1 VPGGPAQ
8 VRGCTDALVGL
19 AKTEGIAVLLAGHVT
34 KDGDVAGP
42 RTLEHAV
49 DVVLTFDGEPRS
61 GLRMLSGGKNR
72 FGAEGEVAWFEMGR
86 DGMGRDG
93 LHEIDPRALLRA
105 GEGEPGS
112 ATALPRLGRRALA
125 VEVQALVVP
134 TDGPARRQATGLEL
148 GRFQLVAAVLDRAV
162 RAPLA
167 RAELFGATS
176 GGVRIDDP
184 ACDLALAA
192 ALASAASGVPPPP
205 RSAFVGEV
213 GLTGRVNTGSGMGGR
228 LAAAKAAGLTT
239 VFCAGEPGPMLDG
252 LKAVTVG
259 HVADALEWAGFG
271 VRSRAKRDRVA

>member
-1 VPGGPAQ
+1 M
-8 VRGCTDALVGL
+8 VRD
-19 AKTEGIAVLLAGHVT
+19 
-34 KDGDVAGP
+34 
-42 RTLEHAV
+42 
-49 DVVLTFDGEPRS
+49 
-61 GLRMLSGGKNR
+61 
-72 FGAEGEVAWFEMGR
+72 GR

-134 TDGPARRQATGLEL
+134 TDGPARPQATGLEL

-239 VFCAGEPGPMLDG
+239 VFCAGEPRPMLDG